1 MLWLDLML
9 TPGRVVIMSVWR
21 LLTIVQHGAALHPYP
36 DFTWWAPSSI
46 ILSCLEIDLAIIC
59 ASVPIFWPVIQ
70 KSFTAIFVSFEV
82 EIKEQH
88 VEDDLG
94 LAYRLEH
101 MQSNGRESLK
111 SNSSTASIY
120 RATSDL
126 ENARSE
132 EQKAP
137 TFTVG
142 IDPLSVEA
150 QSGAG
155 LETHIRSQPKPNWKL

>member
-9 TPGRVVIMSVWR
+9 IISRVVIMSVWR

-70 KSFTAIFVSFEV
+70 KSFAAIFVSFEV
-82 EIKEQH
+82 EIKE
-88 VEDDLG
+88 
-94 LAYRLEH
+94 YRLEH
-101 MQSNGRESLK
+101 MKSNGRESLK

-137 TFTVG
+137 KFTVG